1 LSLADPLA
9 GCSPQANDFDEQ
21 VAGRGGS
28 GKRLA
33 ELSEQFIDQIYEAS
47 FIPEKWPALLDG
59 LAQAVEGMGGYLFT
73 ISQGASAYV
82 ASDAVAPHV
91 EAFMRE
97 GWMAVNARAAR
108 AEALAHPGFITDLDA
123 FSEQELESEPIYRDF
138 LRPRG
143 IGWAAGTHIPLP
155 TGDVLSFNL
164 ERKTARGP
172 FERPYVDALDRLRP
186 HLARAAMVS
195 ARIGL
200 EKAHAGADALE
211 ALGLPAAVLG
221 GRGQLLA
228 CNRLMDKLIP
238 ATVLDGSTR
247 AQIADKKADT
257 LLENA
262 LSALANGTRRGIVQ
276 SFPIKGADG
285 KSSSVAHLLPVRGSA
300 HDLFSRINSILV
312 IMPLPGPG
320 APPVKVL
327 QALFDLTPSE
337 ARIASALADGRSID
351 AISVDF
357 GIARET
363 VRSHL
368 RSIFAKSGVS
378 KQSSLVRL
386 LLGVTLPRAGE

>member
-1 LSLADPLA
+1 M
-9 GCSPQANDFDEQ
+9 
-21 VAGRGGS
+21 
-28 GKRLA
+28 A

-47 FIPEKWPALLDG
+47 FVPEKWPALLDG
-59 LAQAVEGMGGYLFT
+59 LALAVEGMGGYLFT

-82 ASDAVAPHV
+82 ASEAIAPHV

-97 GWMAVNARAAR
+97 GWMAVNGRAAR
-108 AEALAHPGFITDLDA
+108 ASAIAHPGFITDLDA
-123 FSEQELESEPIYRDF
+123 FSADELETEPIYRDF

-143 IGWAAGTHIPLP
+143 IGWAAGTHIPIP

-164 ERKTARGP
+164 ERETDRGP
-172 FERPYVDALDRLRP
+172 FERHYVDALDRMRP
-186 HLARAAMVS
+186 HIARAAMVS
-195 ARIGL
+195 ARLGL
-200 EKAHAGADALE
+200 EKARAGAEALE

-228 CNRLMDKLIP
+228 CNEMMHELIP
-238 ATVLDGSTR
+238 TTVRDGAERLEITE
-247 AQIADKKADT
+247 KKADA
-257 LLENA
+257 LLGTA
-262 LSALANGTRRGIVQ
+262 LSALATGIRRDIVQ
-276 SFPIKGADG
+276 SFPIVGANE
-285 KSSSVAHLLPVRGSA
+285 KPASVAHLLPVRGSA
-300 HDLFSRINSILV
+300 HDLFSRMHSILV
-312 IMPLPGPG
+312 IMPMPGPG
-320 APPVKVL
+320 APSAQVL

-351 AISVDF
+351 AIGVDF

-386 LLGVTLPRAGE
+386 LLGITLPGTAG

>member
-1 LSLADPLA
+1 M
-9 GCSPQANDFDEQ
+9 
-21 VAGRGGS
+21 
-28 GKRLA
+28 A

-47 FIPEKWPALLDG
+47 FVPEKWPALLDG
-59 LAQAVEGMGGYLFT
+59 LAKAVDGMGGYLFT
-73 ISQGASAYV
+73 ISRGASAYV

-91 EAFMRE
+91 EAFIHE
-97 GWMAVNARAAR
+97 GWMAVNGRAAR
-108 AEALAHPGFITDLDA
+108 AEALAYPGFITDLDA
-123 FSEQELESEPIYRDF
+123 FSEEELEREPIYRDF

-143 IGWAAGTHIPLP
+143 MGWAAGTHIPLP

-164 ERKTARGP
+164 ERSTARGP
-172 FERPYVDALDRLRP
+172 FERPYVEALDRLRP
-186 HLARAAMVS
+186 HIARAAMVG

-200 EKAHAGADALE
+200 EKARAGADALE

-228 CNRLMDKLIP
+228 CNQLMDKLIP
-238 ATVLDGSTR
+238 ATVQDGADR
-247 AQIADKKADT
+247 AQITDKKADA
-257 LLENA
+257 LLETA
-262 LSALANGTRRGIVQ
+262 LSALAGGARRGIVQ

-285 KSSSVAHLLPVRGSA
+285 KPSSVAHLLPVRGSA
-300 HDLFSRINSILV
+300 HDLFSRMNSILV
-312 IMPLPGPG
+312 VMPLPGPG
-320 APPVKVL
+320 APPAKVL

-337 ARIASALADGRSID
+337 ARIASALADGRTID
-351 AISVDF
+351 AISQDF

-386 LLGVTLPRAGE
+386 LLGVTLPRPGS